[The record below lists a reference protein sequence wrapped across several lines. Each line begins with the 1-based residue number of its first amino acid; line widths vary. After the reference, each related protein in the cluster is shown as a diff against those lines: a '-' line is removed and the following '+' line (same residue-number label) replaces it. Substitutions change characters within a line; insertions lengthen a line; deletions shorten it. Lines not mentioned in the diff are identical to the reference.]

1 MSPNIYKN
9 GVSVGI
15 PGTNRIGLELAA
27 ALGALL
33 DEPER
38 GLAIL
43 ADVTGDI
50 VQQAAAIVSDG
61 RVHVAY
67 GQTPEPL
74 YVRAIVSGGGEE
86 AQAVIRGDYSCVTEI
101 LRNGAPVMQ
110 AEGRT
115 HGTAVY
121 PLVEYSVQ
129 ELYETILSIER
140 ESFRFLL
147 EDARRNQEAVRRD
160 LEDPE
165 LPLGRLLKQRI
176 SGQMTGPLA
185 VSAEAQAYTAAGEA
199 RMSDLSVPQTTLLS
213 GLVGRVLGGFG
224 KVCMGLAVSLA
235 CLTTAIGIGST
246 GASVINE
253 VSKGRISYKL
263 WMGIAC
269 VVGAVFGSFGIQNII
284 NYVTPIFL
292 IMYPICIVLTVLG
305 LVDKWIPNDGV
316 YKFGVAVAGI
326 VSVGDAI
333 LAVAPNLD
341 GLRKVMYMIPLS
353 EQGFSWLIPTVIAMV
368 IGGIVYRGKPRYNY
382 GETAVATEEAA
393 K

>member
-1 MSPNIYKN
+1 MLVWPKKWGAKVPGSLI
-9 GVSVGI
+9 GI
-15 PGTNRIGLELAA
+15 IAATALAAVLGLDELA
-27 ALGALL
+27 
-33 DEPER
+33 
-38 GLAIL
+38 
-43 ADVTGDI
+43 VVGDI
-50 VQQAAAIVSDG
+50 P
-61 RVHVAY
+61 R
-67 GQTPEPL
+67 
-74 YVRAIVSGGGEE
+74 
-86 AQAVIRGDYSCVTEI
+86 
-101 LRNGAPVMQ
+101 
-110 AEGRT
+110 
-115 HGTAVY
+115 
-121 PLVEYSVQ
+121 
-129 ELYETILSIER
+129 
-140 ESFRFLL
+140 
-147 EDARRNQEAVRRD
+147 
-160 LEDPE
+160 
-165 LPLGRLLKQRI
+165 
-176 SGQMTGPLA
+176 
-185 VSAEAQAYTAAGEA
+185 
-199 RMSDLSVPQTTLLS
+199 TLLLS
-213 GLVGRVLGGFG
+213 DRLHLG
-224 KVCMGLAVSLA
+224 SLA

>member
-1 MSPNIYKN
+1 MNNFLEESLFA
-9 GVSVGI
+9 GVTLSLIAYLAGSLLRKKFKLGIFNPLLISIVITVVVLIVGHI
-15 PGTNRIGLELAA
+15 DYDTYYVSAKYLSYLLTPATVCLA
-27 ALGALL
+27 
-33 DEPER
+33 
-38 GLAIL
+38 
-43 ADVTGDI
+43 V
-50 VQQAAAIVSDG
+50 
-61 RVHVAY
+61 
-67 GQTPEPL
+67 PL
-74 YVRAIVSGGGEE
+74 YEKF
-86 AQAVIRGDYSCVTEI
+86 D
-101 LRNGAPVMQ
+101 
-110 AEGRT
+110 
-115 HGTAVY
+115 
-121 PLVEYSVQ
+121 
-129 ELYETILSIER
+129 
-140 ESFRFLL
+140 
-147 EDARRNQEAVRRD
+147 
-160 LEDPE
+160 
-165 LPLGRLLKQRI
+165 LLKKN
-176 SGQMTGPLA
+176 LKA
-185 VSAEAQAYTAAGEA
+185 VSIGIT
-199 RMSDLSVPQTTLLS
+199 S
-213 GLVGRVLGGFG
+213 GVITSLCSILV
-224 KVCMGLAVSLA
+224 MAVFFKLNHEEYVTFLPKSI
-235 CLTTAIGIGST
+235 TTAIGIGST

-341 GLRKVMYMIPLS
+341 GLRKVMYMIPLA

-382 GETAVATEEAA
+382 GETAVATEEAG

>member
-1 MSPNIYKN
+1 M
-9 GVSVGI
+9 
-15 PGTNRIGLELAA
+15 GLTSIV
-27 ALGALL
+27 ALGIIYI
-33 DEPER
+33 
-38 GLAIL
+38 IL
-43 ADVTGDI
+43 TYIGACG
-50 VQQAAAIVSDG
+50 
-61 RVHVAY
+61 
-67 GQTPEPL
+67 
-74 YVRAIVSGGGEE
+74 
-86 AQAVIRGDYSCVTEI
+86 GDY
-101 LRNGAPVMQ
+101 
-110 AEGRT
+110 
-115 HGTAVY
+115 Y
-121 PLVEYSVQ
+121 
-129 ELYETILSIER
+129 
-140 ESFRFLL
+140 
-147 EDARRNQEAVRRD
+147 
-160 LEDPE
+160 
-165 LPLGRLLKQRI
+165 
-176 SGQMTGPLA
+176 
-185 VSAEAQAYTAAGEA
+185 
-199 RMSDLSVPQTTLLS
+199 DLSVPQTTLLS
-213 GLVGRVLGGFG
+213 GLVGRVLGSFG

-316 YKFGVAVAGI
+316 YKLGVAAAGI

-333 LAVAPNLD
+333 LAVDPNLD
-341 GLRKVMYMIPLS
+341 GLRKVMYMIPLA

-382 GETAVATEEAA
+382 GEMAVATEEAA